1 VEPQEAADRIVEA
14 LEEERAELAEER
26 AERRVSDRL
35 RTQSAL
41 VIAILA
47 MLLAIATLGG
57 DHAKKEALNAN
68 ILAADTWAFYQAK
81 NIRQTTYAL
90 AADEL
95 ETIAEVGGL
104 VLSETARQRL
114 QGRVESYRQTVAR
127 YEDEPDPRDPGNPL
141 KGEGKKQLQARAQHY
156 EHDRDYAL
164 AMDPNFIYS
173 TAIYQIAI
181 VLGSVA
187 IIAMSRLILFGAIAL
202 GVVATALLL
211 NGFMLI
217 VPMP

>member
-14 LEEERAELAEER
+14 LEEERQELAHER
-26 AERRVSDRL
+26 AERRVSERH

-47 MLLAIATLGG
+47 MLLALATLGG
-57 DHAKKEALNAN
+57 DHAKKELLNAN

-81 NIRQTTYAL
+81 NIRQTSYAL

-95 ETIAEVGGL
+95 ETMAELGSPF
-104 VLSETARQRL
+104 LSESARQRI
-114 QGRVESYRQTVAR
+114 QTRIDNYRQTVSR
-127 YEDEPDPRDPGNPL
+127 YDDEPDPRDPGNPL

-156 EHDRDYAL
+156 EHERDHAS
-164 AMDPNFIYS
+164 AQDPNFIYS

-187 IIAMSRLILFGAIAL
+187 ILATSRIILFGAITL
-202 GVVATALLL
+202 GAVATILLV
-211 NGFMLI
+211 NGFMLLFP
-217 VPMP
+217 VP